1 MTRQPTP
8 QTLPSRFGWL
18 LPAASFVFAVTVAT
32 TAAVREGPGTKPV
45 SAPAQRPAG
54 DPQTTPTPEDEEKLA
69 RIGEETTEKIC
80 STACHTLD
88 KVYENRRTARE
99 WGDVMARMATLGAS
113 ATDAQFATV
122 KRYLIRYYAV
132 VSVNAAPAEE
142 LSAVLGLSPKD
153 ATAIVDHRNT
163 HGPFKDTA
171 TLLKVP
177 GIDKAKIEAQP
188 EALVFK

>member
-1 MTRQPTP
+1 MTRHSQR
-8 QTLPSRFGWL
+8 QRLPSRFGWC
-18 LPAASFVFAVTVAT
+18 LPAASIILAATVAT
-32 TAAVREGPGTKPV
+32 TATVRQGQAT
-45 SAPAQRPAG
+45 Q
-54 DPQTTPTPEDEEKLA
+54 EDEEKLA
-69 RIGEETTEKIC
+69 RVGEEMTEKLC
-80 STACHTLD
+80 DTACHTLD
-88 KVYENRRTARE
+88 KVYEKRRTPRE
-99 WGDVMARMATLGAS
+99 WGEVMTQMATAGAA

-122 KRYLIRYYAV
+122 KRYLIRYFGIV
-132 VSVNAAPAEE
+132 PVNTATADE

-153 ATAIVDHRNT
+153 AKAIVDHRNT